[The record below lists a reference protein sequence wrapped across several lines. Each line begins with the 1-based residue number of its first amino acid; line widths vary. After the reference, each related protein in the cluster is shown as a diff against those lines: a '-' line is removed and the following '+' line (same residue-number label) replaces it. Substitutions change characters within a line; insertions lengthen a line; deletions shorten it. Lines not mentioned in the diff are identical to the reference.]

1 MSVNEKID
9 AIQNVGSE
17 VLLLMTYNAACLA
30 REPVFPILSSLLNF
44 MPERRPAKDPDDYQ
58 ILVEKALSLFT
69 VDRIDNGKK
78 PVTIVEGWN
87 EPDFF
92 LVFFHGFR
100 DEFIEK
106 VFIPTG
112 KAIK

>member
-1 MSVNEKID
+1 SLIRTEFSLSNYSCDSGEFNADYVMSVNEKID

-92 LVFFHGFR
+92 
-100 DEFIEK
+100 
-106 VFIPTG
+106 
-112 KAIK
+112 